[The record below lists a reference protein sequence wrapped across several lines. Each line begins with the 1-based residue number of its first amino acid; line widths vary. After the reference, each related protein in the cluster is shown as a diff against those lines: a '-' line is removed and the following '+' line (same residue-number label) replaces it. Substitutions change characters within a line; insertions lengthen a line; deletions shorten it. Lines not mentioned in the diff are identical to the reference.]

1 MKKLSL
7 ILLTALAIGTA
18 FTSCKKD
25 YECVC
30 TWEVSGQKQ
39 TQSVPMNGVTKKDAK
54 SACKALD
61 KNYTAFTGVDCALK

>member
-7 ILLTALAIGTA
+7 MLLTAVAIGTA

-30 TWEVSGQKQ
+30 TYDMGGQKQ
-39 TQSVPMNGVTKKDAK
+39 TASVTMNGVTKKDAK

-61 KNYTAFTGVDCALK
+61 KQYAQFTGVDCSLK